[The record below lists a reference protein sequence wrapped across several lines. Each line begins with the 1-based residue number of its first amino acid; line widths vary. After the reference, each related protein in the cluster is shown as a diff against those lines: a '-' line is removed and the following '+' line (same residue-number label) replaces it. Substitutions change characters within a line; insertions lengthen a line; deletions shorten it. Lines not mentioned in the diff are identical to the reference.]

1 MWVMIEWNKCNLW
14 VKLSSFLLIILLLK
28 LSNSH
33 MQQLPSKRWKIFDK
47 NLIIYTN
54 LKYFSL
60 ITDNEFNF
68 PSNSLSSCEAVF
80 NTSEVAF
87 YYLET
92 LKITGCTPFTNL
104 TKSSFP
110 TGYSITHLKLSYGG
124 LEHVE
129 ADSLLVSRDRPKGSF
144 SHSAKVRSKLNVH
157 L

>member
-1 MWVMIEWNKCNLW
+1 MAVFNTSQFWIVDIFTTDQTFTEFIAGHKT
-14 VKLSSFLLIILLLK
+14 FLQT
-28 LSNSH
+28 NCH
-33 MQQLPSKRWKIFDK
+33 PFDK
-47 NLIIYTN
+47 NLIIHTN

-60 ITDNEFNF
+60 ITDDELDF
-68 PSNSLSSCEAVF
+68 PSNSLSSCEALF

-87 YYLET
+87 YYLKT
-92 LKITGCTPFTNL
+92 LNITGCTLFTNL

-129 ADSLLVSRDRPKGSF
+129 ADSLLVSRDRPKDSF
-144 SHSAKVRSKLNVH
+144 SHWANIRSKPNVR

>member
-1 MWVMIEWNKCNLW
+1 MVIFNTSQFWIVNIFTTDRTFTEFIAGHKTFPQTNCQPINENL
-14 VKLSSFLLIILLLK
+14 
-28 LSNSH
+28 
-33 MQQLPSKRWKIFDK
+33 M
-47 NLIIYTN
+47 IYTN
-54 LKYFSL
+54 LKYFFSL
-60 ITDNEFNF
+60 ITDNELDF

-129 ADSLLVSRDRPKGSF
+129 ADSLLVRILKCYLQCPR
-144 SHSAKVRSKLNVH
+144 AKWFF
-157 L
+157 